1 MRDIGFYVVKRI
13 LYFIPA
19 TIAITVIV
27 FLVLHLTTADPV
39 AIMLGESATDESVA
53 ALREQMG
60 LNKPLYLQYWGWF
73 SGLLHGDMGSSLTL
87 ARGYP
92 IASLIKARLHVT
104 GYLSITAIVIT
115 LLIAF
120 PAGTISALRRQKV
133 EDYIATTSAVLGIS
147 MPDFWLGFML
157 VLVFSLTF
165 SLFPTMGYVDFFKNP
180 LGSFH
185 HILLPAMAIA
195 APMGA
200 VVTRILRSSLL
211 DNINKEHVLVAK
223 SFGMP
228 NRKIFVHYILKNS
241 LIPTITVI
249 GLQIRYLL
257 GGVVVIEKV
266 FSLPGLGSLLADAVF
281 ARDFFVVQS
290 IAMVIV
296 FIILSLNLII
306 DVLYVFIDPR
316 VRY

>member
-1 MRDIGFYVVKRI
+1 MRDIGLYIIKRV

-19 TIAITVIV
+19 TIAITIIV
-27 FLVLHLTTADPV
+27 FLILHLTTADPV
-39 AIMLGESATDESVA
+39 TIMLGESATDESVA
-53 ALREQMG
+53 TLREQMG

-73 SGLLHGDMGSSLTL
+73 SGLFRGDMGNSLTL

-104 GYLSITAIVIT
+104 GFLSITAIAIT

-157 VLVFSLTF
+157 VLVFSLTLG
-165 SLFPTMGYVDFFKNP
+165 LFPTMGYVGFFENP
-180 LGSFH
+180 LASFQ

-211 DNINKEHVLVAK
+211 DNLNKEHVLVAK
-223 SFGMP
+223 AFGMP
-228 NRKIFVHYILKNS
+228 SRKVFIHYILKNS

-296 FIILSLNLII
+296 CIILSLNLII
-306 DVLYVFIDPR
+306 DILYAFIDPR
-316 VRY
+316 VKY